1 MVLCYITPDVIL
13 SDETITATSTSTTT
27 TTGDE
32 TTDIECVNNEYSES
46 CNCDGPVGIFKT
58 TCVPGSNL
66 HPDDIYIS
74 KFGEDCSAECPVW
87 TAWGEWT
94 PYFPSCVDELDT
106 DNPDTIFND
115 LEKHMPKRIREREC
129 KFGNGTTTPANHVSG
144 NCPFSDKME
153 TERQTVDNYTKC
165 VSVFEEVE
173 IDDEVE
179 IETKVIV
186 DFQVEIYEEWTEE
199 LEDPKSDAFTDLA
212 EIYIL
217 GFLESLQ
224 AISDVDGTS
233 QIQFATVRVI
243 RFELIEEDFVAFRRK
258 RSIPQDKIRAVF
270 ETVYDIIAPK
280 DEAKE
285 TNIVEDSQQQIN
297 IDIAEQV
304 VDQVRTT
311 VEEKIVEA
319 PEDHQ
324 PGELNF
330 LRVPEARDII
340 SVNYE
345 EKVLAS
351 YSDYVVLDCDCATGK
366 TLDHHECVATAQDV
380 SLFP

>member
-1 MVLCYITPDVIL
+1 MLCYITPDVIL

-94 PYFPSCVDELDT
+94 PFFPSCVDELDT

-129 KFGNGTTTPANHVSG
+129 EFSNGTTTLANHVSG

-153 TERQTVDNYTKC
+153 TERQNVFYYTRC
-165 VSVFEEVE
+165 VSVFEGVE

-186 DFQVEIYEEWTEE
+186 DFEVEIYEKWSAE
-199 LEDPKSDAFTDLA
+199 LKDSQSDAFTDLA

-217 GFLESLQ
+217 GFLEALQ
-224 AISDVDGTS
+224 EINQVEGTS
-233 QIQFATVRVI
+233 EIQFATIRVI
-243 RFELIEEDFVAFRRK
+243 RFELIEEDFVAFQRK
-258 RSIPQDKIRAVF
+258 RSIPQDKIRTVF

-285 TNIVEDSQQQIN
+285 TKIVEQSQMEIN
-297 IDIAEQV
+297 QDIAAQIF
-304 VDQVRTT
+304 DKVRTT
-311 VEEKIVEA
+311 VEEKIVKA

-324 PGELNF
+324 AGELNF
-330 LRVPEARDII
+330 LGVPEARDIM

-345 EKVLAS
+345 EKVLAF
-351 YSDYVVLDCDCATGK
+351 YSDYVVLDCDCATGQ
-366 TLDHHECVATAQDV
+366 TLDHNECFATDRDV
-380 SLFP
+380 SLSP